1 MDFNNVIKADY
12 VILATP
18 AGPTLSIEFEPHLSN
33 SKWHALRNTKYTSSN
48 KVILVFEN
56 PFWERNNSYV
66 GGSSI
71 TDLPV
76 RQIYY
81 EMNKSKTGMRDFQSW
96 HKIVLLGREIGNPV
110 SPEIP
115 VPNPDFRDLGSV
127 ASGFWD

>member
-1 MDFNNVIKADY
+1 MDFNNVIEADY

-18 AGPTLSIEFEPHLSN
+18 AGPTLSVEFEPHLSN

-96 HKIVLLGREIGNPV
+96 RKRIFQKKNHY
-110 SPEIP
+110 SAIP
-115 VPNPDFRDLGSV
+115 NKR
-127 ASGFWD
+127 ASWNNRVGCIP

>member
-1 MDFNNVIKADY
+1 MDFNNVIEADY

-56 PFWERNNSYV
+56 PFWEQNNTYV
-66 GGSSI
+66 GGSSN

-81 EMNKSKTGMRDFQSW
+81 EMNKSK
-96 HKIVLLGREIGNPV
+96 
-110 SPEIP
+110 
-115 VPNPDFRDLGSV
+115 
-127 ASGFWD
+127 SGKTNI